1 VIGSAGFGFKAMKFL
16 GLLFLALSYSSLLAQ
31 DVPSTRNLMQD
42 SLLTSFTE
50 QVNPWA
56 GLDINGNLHG
66 ICEPQLAVGDNG
78 GVNATQLS
86 PSVAVGDLNG
96 DGLLDL
102 VLADPMGF
110 IWYFPNSGTATQ
122 PKFTTGEVMSVWL
135 GAPVIKE
142 TDRES
147 NDVREN
153 VTSKY
158 VPRIQL
164 VDFDGD
170 GRLDLVVGTFQGKLF
185 YIRNSGTSTQP
196 KFETP
201 NDLNQL
207 KSIPLRTDGRL
218 DCNYLSPF
226 LYDFTGSGRLDLVRG
241 DGTYSANSIFL
252 FTNKG
257 TNSDPMFNETDQVKI
272 IPGMGR
278 ELLTPIVVD
287 WNNDGKPDILAGE
300 RTGQIEFFPNTS
312 PDKDHLTFGEGQPI
326 KIGNQTKFGQ
336 FTTVAALTNKANV
349 PDLIYT
355 NDTGQ
360 IFLAHNTGMPGAPSF
375 AAPAQP
381 IKGGPNPYP
390 KILVSNTWSFG
401 NSPLHHGVNEGSP
414 YGVPYEILEVVN
426 AEREP
431 GFAPP
436 DGVAWKNALEYK
448 LVDHNNI
455 YFPESFY
462 PKTDEDRQK
471 HAIGYGGR
479 LPLVSETQYQV
490 SFWVKA
496 TGVHDLTYGF
506 GGEQRSKNPGADY
519 SPGHTI
525 DIVNSFS
532 PGSSWSRVSD
542 TISWA
547 TTSEKKHDTSNFG
560 FGIKFEGQGS
570 LYIADVEV
578 HQIP

>member
-1 VIGSAGFGFKAMKFL
+1 MRFL
-16 GLLFLALSYSSLLAQ
+16 GFIFLALNCSRLLAQ
-31 DVPSTRNLMQD
+31 DAPSTRNLMQD

-66 ICEPQLAVGDNG
+66 ICEPQLAVADNG
-78 GVNATQLS
+78 NVSATQLS

-96 DGLLDL
+96 DGLPDL

-135 GAPVIKE
+135 GAPVTKEIDRASTAVRE
-142 TDRES
+142 TD
-147 NDVREN
+147 
-153 VTSKY
+153 TSRY

-170 GRLDLVVGTFQGKLF
+170 GRLDLVVGTFPGKLF
-185 YIRNSGTSTQP
+185 YIRNSGTSSQP
-196 KFETP
+196 KFKTP
-201 NDLNQL
+201 NDLHQL
-207 KSIPLRTDGRL
+207 KLIPLRTDGRL

-226 LYDFTGSGRLDLVRG
+226 LYDFSGSGRLDLMRG
-241 DGTYSANSIFL
+241 DGTYSANSIFV

-257 TNSDPMFNETDQVKI
+257 SNGDPTFNENNQVKI

-278 ELLTPIVVD
+278 EHLTPVVID
-287 WNNDGKPDILAGE
+287 WNNDGKPDILTGE

-312 PDKDHLTFGEGQPI
+312 PDKDHLTFGDGQLI

-336 FTTVAALTNKANV
+336 FTTVAALPNKANV
-349 PDLIYT
+349 PDLIYS

-360 IFLAHNTGMPGAPSF
+360 VFLAHNTGTPGAPSF
-375 AAPAQP
+375 PAAAQL

-401 NSPLHHGVNEGSP
+401 GTALLHGVNEGSP
-414 YGVPYEILEVVN
+414 YGVPYEIMEVVN

-448 LVDHNNI
+448 LVEYNNT
-455 YFPESFY
+455 YFRESFY
-462 PKTDEDRQK
+462 PKTDEDCQK
-471 HAIGYGGR
+471 HVIGYTRR

-490 SFWVKA
+490 SFWVKGA
-496 TGVHDLTYGF
+496 GVHDLTYGF
-506 GGEQRSKNPGADY
+506 GGEQPSKNPATDD
-519 SPGHTI
+519 SPNRGI
-525 DIVNSFS
+525 AIINSFS

-547 TTSEKKHDTSNFG
+547 TTNEKKHDTANFG
-560 FGIKFEGQGS
+560 FAIKFEGQGS

-578 HQIP
+578 HQLP